1 MFSVIVIQDENKY
14 EYMFCNEDLYVP
26 EFLFIYITVFI
37 YIGYVKEFIEIKP
50 IICCMLY
57 LPDGYTP
64 EGRASM
70 T

>member
-37 YIGYVKEFIEIKP
+37 YIGYVKVYRDQAYNL
-50 IICCMLY
+50 LY
-57 LPDGYTP
+57 
-64 EGRASM
+64 AVFA
-70 T
+70 

>member
-1 MFSVIVIQDENKY
+1 MFGVTVIQDENKY

-26 EFLFIYITVFI
+26 ELLFIYVTVFI
-37 YIGYVKEFIEIKP
+37 YIRYVKEFIETEP
-50 IICCMLY
+50 IICCSLY
-57 LPDGYTP
+57 LPNGYKP